1 MNLPG
6 AVILVVLIIVVLG
19 ASRRVALLGM
29 MAGVMFL
36 TEGQPIQVIGFNLFS
51 LRFLELAGFI
61 RVMARHEFSFRQ
73 LNKIDRALLLLYGY
87 TTAVFLF
94 RSTEGVAYQIGIAVD
109 AFLCYFTF
117 RGLITGVDDF
127 CWFLRAFVMLL
138 VPYTLL
144 VVFESVT
151 DHNLFTLVGGVEG
164 GSHWLREGRP
174 RCFGSFRQPD
184 TLGMFSA
191 SFLPMYIGL
200 ACIAEERKRAIIGI
214 GLCLILAWAANSGG
228 AASGVAAGLVCWGFW
243 RFRTEMRKVRWGIVS
258 ALLLLALAMK
268 APIWYI
274 FQRAS
279 SISGGDGWH
288 RSYLIDVSYRH
299 LNQWWLTGMPLSETS
314 DWFPYNLSTTGA
326 ADITNQYVAFGLT
339 AGVVSIVL
347 FIVLLTRAFSGLG
360 KALAA
365 ARSNLQQ
372 TADTE
377 FLLWGLGVMLVVHV
391 INWFGITYFDQMYVV
406 FIMQLAFISDISY
419 RPRDEGVSVR
429 AEESFIEPVTI
440 ECIPSGNAEKS
451 RDYNFG
457 KP

>member
-19 ASRRVALLGM
+19 ASRWVALLGM

-73 LNKIDRALLLLYGY
+73 MNRIDGALLLLYGY
-87 TTAVFLF
+87 TTVVFLF
-94 RSTEGVAYQIGIAVD
+94 RSTEGVAYQIGVAMD

-117 RGLITGVDDF
+117 RGLITGIEDVY
-127 CWFLRAFVMLL
+127 WFLRAFIVLL

-144 VVFESVT
+144 VVFESMT

-228 AASGVAAGLVCWGFW
+228 AVSGVAAGLVCWGFW

-258 ALLLLALAMK
+258 VLLLLALAMK

-279 SISGGDGWH
+279 AISGGDGWH

-299 LNQWWLTGMPLSETS
+299 LSQWWLAGMPLSETT
-314 DWFPYNLSTTGA
+314 DWFPYNLSSTGA
-326 ADITNQYVAFGLT
+326 ADITNQYVAFGLA
-339 AGVVSIVL
+339 AGVVSIAL
-347 FIVLLTRAFSGLG
+347 FIFLLTRAFSDLG
-360 KALAA
+360 KTLAA
-365 ARSNLQQ
+365 IRSYTGQ
-372 TADTE
+372 TPDAE
-377 FLLWGLGVMLVVHV
+377 FLLWGLGAMLTVHIV
-391 INWFGITYFDQMYVV
+391 NWFGIAYFDQMYAIW
-406 FIMQLAFISDISY
+406 FMQLAIVSGLSYHFLNYQAPVHVDETANETSNMRSSQHEIIEISM
-419 RPRDEGVSVR
+419 GL
-429 AEESFIEPVTI
+429 
-440 ECIPSGNAEKS
+440 S
-451 RDYNFG
+451 R
-457 KP
+457 